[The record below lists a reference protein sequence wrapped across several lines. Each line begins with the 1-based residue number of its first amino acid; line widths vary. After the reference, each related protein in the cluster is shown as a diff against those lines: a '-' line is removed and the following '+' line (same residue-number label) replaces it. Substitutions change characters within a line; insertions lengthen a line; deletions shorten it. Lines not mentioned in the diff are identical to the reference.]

1 MNVNFKQMGLVLEG
15 GGMRGAFTCGVLDY
29 MMDMGIEFPYVI
41 GVSAGACHALSFLSH
56 QRGRARFSAIDMYQK
71 YHYIGMRY
79 WWKQGSI
86 IDRNLLYH
94 RFQDELYPF
103 DYETYQR
110 NPARFEIVTT
120 NCQTGQPC
128 YLEEK
133 RDMERLRGM
142 LKASSSLP
150 FVCPITY
157 VDGIPMLDGGITDS
171 IPLMRA
177 IQNGYEFNVV
187 VSTRHRGFRK
197 AEESFFL
204 TSLIYRRYPRLYR
217 SIQQNIPAYN
227 KQLELVEQME
237 DMEKILLIRPMKT
250 VDLGV
255 LEGCV
260 PALISLYDEGYA
272 NAEKMLSPHL
282 AGIENIRKL
291 NNKIRIL

>member
-41 GVSAGACHALSFLSH
+41 GVSAGACHALSFLSR

-71 YHYIGMRY
+71 YRYIGMRY

-103 DYETYQR
+103 DYDAYRR
-110 NPARFEIVTT
+110 NPARFEVVTT
-120 NCQTGQPC
+120 NCLTGQPC
-128 YLEEK
+128 YMEEK
-133 RDMERLRGM
+133 RDMERLRAM

-177 IQNGYEFNVV
+177 VQNGYELNVV

-197 AEESFFL
+197 TEESFFL
-204 TSLIYRRYPRLYR
+204 TSLIYRRYPHLCQ
-217 SIQQNIPAYN
+217 SIQRNIPLYN
-227 KQLELVEQME
+227 KQLELLEQME
-237 DMEKILLIRPMKT
+237 DMGRILLIRPSKT

-255 LEGCV
+255 LEGRV
-260 PALISLYDEGYA
+260 SVLISLYEEGYA
-272 NAEKMLSPHL
+272 NAEKILSPHL
-282 AGIENIRKL
+282 AGIGKHRML